1 MDNLGIALLDTGK
14 HFTLVSEKLDIGIEY
29 GMFALSLINTDYNEM
44 LSCISDF
51 LQNNHYLNMAM
62 DLQKRKYH
70 DSKVNSAV
78 ADQIL
83 KPLHKSMAQ
92 TLAKEYLNDMQS
104 YMVSLLLIAEIK
116 NKIISTN
123 IDLSDPTIYIPLIY
137 ADKTLH
143 EHIKNT
149 LLKKEFA
156 FSDPMQDKINEL
168 EFPMSITTTSDGEAL
183 PTYYLQDTFSYLILD
198 MQKYLSSSKAINECQ
213 CCHRLFYTK
222 YRNSEKYCRLKH
234 KDTPLLC
241 NEIMKRNAKSNSE
254 FAEVRDNARGFQGG
268 RISHPSTQ
276 KQYDR
281 NFLRQ
286 IYDDW
291 SAECTIKYNEY
302 LSQNDLQGFK
312 DWVEET
318 KFTADRLKQLQK
330 QYQSAA
336 K

>member
-1 MDNLGIALLDTGK
+1 MDRLGIALLDTGK
-14 HFTLVSEKLDIGIEY
+14 HFTLVSEKLDTGIEY
-29 GMFALSLINTDYNEM
+29 GMFALSLINTNYNDM

-70 DSKVNSAV
+70 DSEINGAV
-78 ADQIL
+78 ADLIL
-83 KPLHKSMAQ
+83 KPLRKPIAQ
-92 TLAKEYLNDMQS
+92 TLATEYLDSMQS
-104 YMVSLLLIAEIK
+104 FMISLLLVAEIR
-116 NKIISTN
+116 NKITSAKT
-123 IDLSDPTIYIPLIY
+123 DLSDPTVYIPSIY
-137 ADKTLH
+137 ADKALH

-149 LLKKEFA
+149 LLKKEFV

-183 PTYYLQDTFSYLILD
+183 STYYLQDTFSYLILD
-198 MQKYLSSSKAINECQ
+198 IQKYLSSSKTINECL

-222 YRNSEKYCRLKH
+222 YRDSEKYCRLKH

-241 NEIMKRNAKSNSE
+241 NEIMKRNAKNKTG
-254 FAEVRDNARGFQGG
+254 FAEVRNSARAFQSG
-268 RISHPSTQ
+268 RINNDSTQ

-286 IYDDW
+286 LYDDW
-291 SAECTIKYNEY
+291 SAECTVKYNEY
-302 LSQNDLQGFK
+302 LSQNDLYGFT
-312 DWVEET
+312 DWIERT
-318 KFTADRLKQLQK
+318 KFRADRLKELWK